1 MTKEISNS
9 DDVIDSRDII
19 KRIEEL
25 EAKETAITDAK
36 DALAEVAEADIERR
50 KEIQE
55 QIDALN
61 AISEDDQ
68 PNEDVAKLV
77 ELESSIEDE
86 FCDVTEARE
95 ALESAEDDF
104 DEDER
109 EELKQLRSLAEDGEG
124 YASDW
129 KYGAQLIRETYFET
143 YARETA
149 DDLYGKELRDS
160 QWPFSCIDWE
170 QAAEELMQDYTSIE
184 FGNVTYY
191 VR

>member
-19 KRIEEL
+19 ARIEEL
-25 EAKETAITDAK
+25 ADKESAITDAK
-36 DALAEVAEADIERR
+36 DALAEAIEADAERR
-50 KEIQE
+50 AEIQE

-61 AISEDDQ
+61 AISEDEQ
-68 PNEDVAKLV
+68 TNEDVAKLI
-77 ELESSIEDE
+77 ELEASIEDE
-86 FCDVTEARE
+86 SDEVTEARE
-95 ALESAEDDF
+95 SLESAENDF
-104 DEDER
+104 DEDEC
-109 EELKQLRSLAEDGEG
+109 EELKQLRSLAEDGDG

-129 KYGAQLIRETYFET
+129 KYGAQLIRESYFEK

-160 QWPFSCIDWE
+160 HWPFSCIDWE
-170 QAAEELMQDYTSIE
+170 QAAEELMQDYTAIE
-184 FGNVTYY
+184 FGDVTYY